1 MRPQMADQD
10 ERRRI
15 LDMLA
20 SGQINAD
27 EAEELL
33 GALAGDRVDPH
44 GIRRAVD
51 SAVADAMGA
60 ADHAMRHVTGGRQNR
75 PRRISRS
82 LRITIDSG
90 DEEQGNRGRVAVT
103 VPVALAKFAGKLIPE
118 EIRVKLE
125 SEGIELADLLEALDQ
140 DLPEGRL
147 VDIDTNSAEGGK
159 RARIIVEVA

>member
-1 MRPQMADQD
+1 MTDQG

-20 SGQINAD
+20 SGQINTD

-33 GALAGDRVDPH
+33 GALEGGLDDEHDLGRAIDRQVAAIEASALAGLSGKRF
-44 GIRRAVD
+44 RRKHIA
-51 SAVADAMGA
+51 
-60 ADHAMRHVTGGRQNR
+60 
-75 PRRISRS
+75 RS
-82 LRITIDSG
+82 LRIVIDSG
-90 DEEQGNRGRVAVT
+90 DGEQGNRGRVAVT

-118 EIRVKLE
+118 EIRTRLE

-147 VDIDTNSAEGGK
+147 IDIDTNTAEGGQ

>member
-1 MRPQMADQD
+1 MADRPE

-33 GALAGDRVDPH
+33 GALGGDRDDPYQI
-44 GIRRAVD
+44 GRAVD
-51 SAVADAMGA
+51 SAVEEAMGA
-60 ADHAMRHVTGGRQNR
+60 VDSAMRHARAGRHQNR

-103 VPVALAKFAGKLIPE
+103 VPVALAKFASKLIPE
-118 EIRVKLE
+118 EVRVKLE
-125 SEGIELADLLEALDQ
+125 NEGIELTDLLEALDQ

-147 VDIDTNSAEGGK
+147 VDIDTNSGEGGQ

>member
-1 MRPQMADQD
+1 MADRPE

-33 GALAGDRVDPH
+33 
-44 GIRRAVD
+44 RAVD
-51 SAVADAMGA
+51 WGGGESRRTAAREFARHSGFREAVKQA
-60 ADHAMRHVTGGRQNR
+60 
-75 PRRISRS
+75 RREKARTIARS
-82 LRITIDSG
+82 LRIVIDSG
-90 DEEQGNRGRVAVT
+90 DAEQGNSGRVAVT

-118 EIRVKLE
+118 EVRLKLE
-125 SEGIELADLLEALDQ
+125 NEGIELATLLEALDQ

-147 VDIDTNSAEGGK
+147 VDIETNAAEGGQH
-159 RARIIVEVA
+159 ARIIVEVA

>member
-1 MRPQMADQD
+1 MADAE

-20 SGQINAD
+20 KGQINID

-33 GALAGDRVDPH
+33 GALDTDIGADVESARAYERHAAAIEAGLAAMES
-44 GIRRAVD
+44 RR
-51 SAVADAMGA
+51 
-60 ADHAMRHVTGGRQNR
+60 HR
-75 PRRISRS
+75 PRRIARS
-82 LRITIDSG
+82 LRIVIDSG
-90 DEEQGNRGRVAVT
+90 DEEQGDRGRVAVT

-118 EIRVKLE
+118 EVRTRLE
-125 SEGIELADLLEALDQ
+125 DEGIELADLLAALDQ

-147 VDIDTNSAEGGK
+147 VDIDTSAGGTGQ